1 MDQHVPGCRK
11 GVKDQDNG
19 AHPATPPRGGV
30 GSELLPALHQ
40 TGHGA
45 SGAGGG
51 LAGVMLDV
59 APERGAPQL
68 APPSPMELS
77 ILRV

>member
-45 SGAGGG
+45 SGAGG
-51 LAGVMLDV
+51 LAGVMPDV